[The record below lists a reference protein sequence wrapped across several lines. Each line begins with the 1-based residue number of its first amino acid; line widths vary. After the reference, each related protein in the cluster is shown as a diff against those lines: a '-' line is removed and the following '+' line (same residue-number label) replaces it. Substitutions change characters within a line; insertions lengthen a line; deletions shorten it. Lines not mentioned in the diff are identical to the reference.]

1 MCKYALRELLATIF
15 QERTTFD
22 QVLGKH
28 GGEIPSEAERTS
40 IMLWQWCSQEV
51 SLAGP
56 LTNLQTERCQ

>member
-40 IMLWQWCSQEV
+40 IVL
-51 SLAGP
+51 
-56 LTNLQTERCQ
+56 